1 MSDKEKDLTK
11 YEEGCPKEGGIY
23 FGSPGTPPDKI
34 AEAMSSMFDP
44 EQDHKDGT
52 PYEFTHVT
60 MGEVI
65 KKSQPGIIF
74 NWGAKG
80 VGFGQIIIVS
90 NDGKLYIDDECM
102 SKEFI
107 KEMFG
112 HFIDEYYKEERRKV

>member
-11 YEEGCPKEGGIY
+11 YEEGYPKEGGIH
-23 FGSPGTPPDKI
+23 FGGSDTPKDKV
-34 AEAMSSMFDP
+34 AEAMASMFDP
-44 EQDHKDGT
+44 EQDHKEGT

-60 MGEVI
+60 MGEVR
-65 KKSQPGIIF
+65 KQSQPGIIF

-80 VGFGQIIIVS
+80 VGFGQITIVS
-90 NDGKLYIDDECM
+90 RDGDLYIDEEGM

-112 HFIDEYYKEERRKV
+112 HFIDEYYKK